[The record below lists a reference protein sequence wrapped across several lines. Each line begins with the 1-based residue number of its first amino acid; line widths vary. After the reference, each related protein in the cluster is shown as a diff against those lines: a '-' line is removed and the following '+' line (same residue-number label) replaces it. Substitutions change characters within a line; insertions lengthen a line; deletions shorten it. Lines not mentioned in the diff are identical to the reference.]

1 VRTNDLKRWSGRFV
15 MAGVVAVLL
24 GCQSAPPPAAPAP
37 DARAQKVE
45 ALQKLGFTPAA
56 DAWELQLG
64 VKLLFETNV
73 DEVSAEG
80 RAALADVAR
89 TLASVGVERVIVEGH
104 TDSVG
109 AAKFNEALSLR
120 RAESVAQQLA
130 LAGLK
135 GAGIERRGLGFEKPI
150 ADNATP
156 EGRAQNRRV
165 VVTVRVD

>member
-1 VRTNDLKRWSGRFV
+1 MRTNPLKRWSGRFV
-15 MAGVVAVLL
+15 IAGVVVMLL
-24 GCQSAPPPAAPAP
+24 GCQSAPPAAP
-37 DARAQKVE
+37 DARAQKVV

-56 DAWELQLG
+56 DAWELKLG
-64 VKLLFETNV
+64 VKLLFESNV

-80 RAALADVAR
+80 RSALAEVGR
-89 TLASVGVERVIVEGH
+89 TLSSVGVERVIVEGH
-104 TDSVG
+104 TDNVG
-109 AAKFNEALSLR
+109 SARLNEALSLR

-135 GAGIERRGLGFEKPI
+135 DSGIERRGLGFDKPI